1 MRMILFLFQRQSYTH
16 YFYEATVGAGL
27 PFITTL
33 RGLLETG
40 DKILQ
45 IEGIFRQDVQAIILA
60 RESGLKLELSHI
72 PVESLVPEPLRACAP
87 AQEFMQQLPKFD
99 PEFGKKQ
106 QEADNSGE
114 DSAVGVSF
122 SYSRELRTLSNASS
136 QSFHA
141 PLQSSACEHGY
152 ILESHTLEGNRCV
165 LTVVWNYFCFEQF
178 SEWNVCFVDLSAA
191 FIFDGRNVVEAKKL
205 REIGFIVYSIGK
217 PLDSWLKDMPVVA

>member
-1 MRMILFLFQRQSYTH
+1 MTRFILSQ
-16 YFYEATVGAGL
+16 
-27 PFITTL
+27 
-33 RGLLETG
+33 
-40 DKILQ
+40 
-45 IEGIFRQDVQAIILA
+45 
-60 RESGLKLELSHI
+60 
-72 PVESLVPEPLRACAP
+72 
-87 AQEFMQQLPKFD
+87 
-99 PEFGKKQ
+99 
-106 QEADNSGE
+106 

-122 SYSRELRTLSNASS
+122 SCSRELRTLSNASS

-152 ILESHTLEGNRCV
+152 ISESHTLEGNSASVMPYQSVVAYDGSLRKVASNLYHLALVLILFRCV

-217 PLDSWLKDMPVVA
+217 PLDSWLKDMPGVA